1 MDDRLAAFDAL
12 CRREYPLVV
21 RTAFLITGDREE
33 AADVTQEAFA
43 RAYQHWRKVRTMDRP
58 GAWLQRVASNLA
70 ISWRRRGRYRS
81 RIAEVP
87 EVGVHDPD
95 VTDEVVL
102 LEAMRLLTPAQRA
115 AIVLRF
121 YADQSVD
128 QTARALGK
136 RPGTVRALTAQG
148 MARLREI
155 FDDHEQE
162 EEESDAVR
170 D

>member
-21 RTAFLITGDREE
+21 RTAYLITGDREE
-33 AADVTQEAFA
+33 AADVAQEAFA

-70 ISWRRRGRYRS
+70 ISWRRRARWRS
-81 RIAEVP
+81 RLAEVP
-87 EVGVHDPD
+87 EVEAQDPD
-95 VTDEVVL
+95 VTEEMVL
-102 LEAMRLLTPAQRA
+102 MEALSLLAPAQRA

-121 YADQSVD
+121 YADQSVA

-155 FDDHEQE
+155 VVPDHEE
-162 EEESDAVR
+162 ETRDAIR